1 MPVARFRPALSLREA
16 THFVTTGLRGRRT
29 LPREFE
35 QAFGRA
41 VLGDQTVMLA
51 PSGRIALYWLLRALD
66 VAAGDEVVVQ
76 AFNFTAV
83 PAAVEATGARPR
95 FVDLAPDTFELDAG
109 RLAEAITPRT
119 RAVLL
124 THLYGNPADLDG
136 VKAVCDEHGVPLLED
151 CAQAVGATY
160 RGRPLGTFGVGT
172 LFTFGPTKNF
182 TLFGGG
188 AAATADPVMARRI
201 AELARRHTRVSALGS
216 LKLAAKAGVISM
228 ATSRAVFDLGVFPA
242 IRLLSLGGRD
252 PVHHVMAESD
262 SPLRDV
268 ERYAVPSASM
278 ASVGLAQLQRYED
291 LNRARERN
299 GWALYERLGQVDGI
313 VVPRARQGNIFLSFP
328 VFHAQREALAAQLRA
343 RGVDTDL
350 GFMCDCSAHPM
361 FSGAAADCPHARRAA
376 TEIVHLPVHA
386 DLRGRDLDRIVEAV
400 KGAIQVVG

>member
-1 MPVARFRPALSLREA
+1 
-16 THFVTTGLRGRRT
+16 

-51 PSGRIALYWLLRALD
+51 PSGRIALYWLLKALD
-66 VAAGDEVVVQ
+66 VSAGDEVVVQ

-83 PAAVEATGARPR
+83 PAAVEATGASPR

-109 RLAEAITPRT
+109 RLADAITPRT
-119 RAVLL
+119 RAVLI
-124 THLYGNPADLDG
+124 THLYGNPADIDG
-136 VKAVCDEHGVPLLED
+136 VKAVCDERGVPMLED

-160 RGRPLGTFGVGT
+160 RGQPLGTFGVGT

-188 AAATADPVMARRI
+188 AAATAEPAMARRI
-201 AELARRHTRVSALGS
+201 GELARRHDRVSVLAS
-216 LKLAAKAGVISM
+216 LKLAAKAGVISV

-242 IRLLSLGGRD
+242 IRLLSLGGHD
-252 PVHHVMAESD
+252 PVHQVMAESD

-268 ERYAVPSASM
+268 ERYAVPSSSM

-299 GWALYERLGQVDGI
+299 GWALYERLRGIDG
-313 VVPRARQGNIFLSFP
+313 VGVPHARPGNIFLSFP
-328 VFHAQREALAAQLRA
+328 VFHPQREAFAAELRG

-361 FSGAAADCPHARRAA
+361 FAHVAEDSPHARRAA
-376 TEIVHLPVHA
+376 AEIVHLPVHA
-386 DLRGRDLDRIVEAV
+386 DLRRRDIDRIVRAVEEAV
-400 KGAIQVVG
+400 QVVG